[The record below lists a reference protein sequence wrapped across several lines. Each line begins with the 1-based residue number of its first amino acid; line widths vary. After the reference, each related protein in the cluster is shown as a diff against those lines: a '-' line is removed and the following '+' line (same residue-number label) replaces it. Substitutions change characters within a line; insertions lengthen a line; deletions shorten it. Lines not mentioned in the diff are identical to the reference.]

1 MKILRRNLINNK
13 SFYSEALLAFLVLF
27 FIKDCSAAGNCRP
40 DTPYYFSEF
49 NPASWRVENELNYE
63 EVYKNF
69 EYFEVSFNKSCD
81 EITVKRYKKGQLD
94 SSEKFKLNSDGT
106 IQKTGDKE

>member
-1 MKILRRNLINNK
+1 MNNI
-13 SFYSEALLAFLVLF
+13 LLAAIFLSQLFLVTVNS
-27 FIKDCSAAGNCRP
+27 SAAEKCRP
-40 DTPYYFSEF
+40 KTPYYFSDF
-49 NPASWRVENELNYE
+49 NPSAWKVEDELNYE

-94 SSEKFKLNSDGT
+94 SSERFKLNTDGT
-106 IQKTGDKE
+106 IQKTGDRE